1 MNKVFSVSDINNYIK
16 QLVAN
21 DGILSGLSVR
31 GEISNFKHHYT
42 GHMYFTI
49 KDNNSVLKC
58 VMFKSQASI
67 LKFAPQNGE
76 KVIVSGY
83 ISVFERDGQY
93 QFYASD
99 MQPDGIGALHLAFE
113 QLKNKLQSEGL
124 FNSDI
129 KKKLPVLPR
138 SIGVVTSSTGAVI
151 RDIINVTYRRHS
163 NMKILL
169 YPVAVQ
175 GTQAA
180 GQIAA
185 AIKKLNELNQV
196 DVIIIARGGG
206 SLEELWAF
214 NEEIVARSIY
224 ASNIPIISAV
234 GHETDFTICDFVSDL
249 RAPTPSAAAELAVP
263 DVEVL
268 QYKLQNYNIKMKN
281 LLVKKLTMC
290 QTQLH
295 KANSR
300 HVFRHPYDKVNQ
312 YRLKLDNE
320 LKHLFKNNEMLLKD
334 RKSQFGILA
343 GKLDVLSPLK
353 ILERG
358 YSVTRLPEGA
368 IVSMVEQVQIG
379 DNLEICLANGTVD
392 CNVVSVSLYESISAT
407 KASASTIVKD
417 TSQVYFREDKA
428 YD

>member
-1 MNKVFSVSDINNYIK
+1 MNRVYSVSDINNYIK
-16 QLVAN
+16 QLISN

-49 KDNNSVLKC
+49 KDENSVLKC
-58 VMFKSQASI
+58 VMFKTQASQ
-67 LKFAPQNGE
+67 LKFLPQNGN

-83 ISVFERDGQY
+83 VSVFERDGQY
-93 QFYASD
+93 QLYASD
-99 MQPDGIGALHLAFE
+99 MQPDGLGALHLAFE
-113 QLKNKLQSEGL
+113 QLKNKLQQEGL
-124 FNSDI
+124 FEAAV
-129 KKKLPVLPR
+129 KKKLPLLPK

-163 NMKILL
+163 KMKLVL

-175 GTQAA
+175 GVQAA

-185 AIKKLNELNQV
+185 AIDKLNQMGQV
-196 DVIIIARGGG
+196 DVIIVARGGG

-214 NEEIVARSIY
+214 NEEMVARSVF
-224 ASNIPIISAV
+224 ASKIPVISAV

-268 QYKLQNYNIKMKN
+268 KYKLQNYNVRMKSA
-281 LLVKKLTMC
+281 LVKKLSLC
-290 QTQLH
+290 ETQLQ
-295 KANSR
+295 KIKSR
-300 HVFRHPYDKVNQ
+300 PVFRQPYDRLNQ

-320 LKHLFKNNEMLLKD
+320 VKHLFKNNEMLMKD
-334 RKSQFGILA
+334 KRAQFALLA
-343 GKLDVLSPLK
+343 GKLDALSPLK

-358 YSVTRLPEGA
+358 YSVVRDSTGT
-368 IVSMVEQVQIG
+368 IVNTLDKVKPGDMVE
-379 DNLEICLANGTVD
+379 
-392 CNVVSVSLYESISAT
+392 VSLKDGKANCSVIST
-407 KASASTIVKD
+407 EKGK
-417 TSQVYFREDKA
+417 R
-428 YD
+428 

>member
-1 MNKVFSVSDINNYIK
+1 MNRVFSVSDINNYIK
-16 QLVAN
+16 QLVSN

-49 KDNNSVLKC
+49 KDENSVLKC
-58 VMFKSQASI
+58 VMFKTQANM
-67 LKFAPQNGE
+67 LKFVPQNGN

-93 QFYASD
+93 QLYASD
-99 MQPDGIGALHLAFE
+99 MQPDGLGALHLAFE
-113 QLKNKLQSEGL
+113 QLKNKLQEEGL
-124 FNSDI
+124 FDAAI
-129 KKKLPVLPR
+129 KKKLPLLPK

-163 NMKILL
+163 NMKLVL

-175 GTQAA
+175 GVQAA

-185 AIKKLNELNQV
+185 AIQKLNQLGQV
-196 DVIIIARGGG
+196 DVIIVARGGG

-214 NEEIVARSIY
+214 NEEVVARSVF
-224 ASNIPIISAV
+224 ASKIPVISAV
-234 GHETDFTICDFVSDL
+234 GHETDFTICDFVSDM

-268 QYKLQNYNIKMKN
+268 KYKLQNYNVRMKSA
-281 LLVKKLTMC
+281 LVKKLTIC
-290 QTQLH
+290 ETQLQ
-295 KANSR
+295 KIKTR
-300 HVFRHPYDKVNQ
+300 PVFRQPYDKLNQ

-320 LKHLFKNNEMLLKD
+320 VKHLFRNNEMFIKDKKAQFALLT
-334 RKSQFGILA
+334 
-343 GKLDVLSPLK
+343 GKLDALSPLK

-358 YSVTRLPEGA
+358 YSVVRNPEGT
-368 IVSMVEQVQIG
+368 IVSRLEQINIG
-379 DNLEICLANGTVD
+379 DMLEVSLKDGKAA
-392 CNVVSVSLYESISAT
+392 CNVASKHSSL
-407 KASASTIVKD
+407 
-417 TSQVYFREDKA
+417 RE
-428 YD
+428 